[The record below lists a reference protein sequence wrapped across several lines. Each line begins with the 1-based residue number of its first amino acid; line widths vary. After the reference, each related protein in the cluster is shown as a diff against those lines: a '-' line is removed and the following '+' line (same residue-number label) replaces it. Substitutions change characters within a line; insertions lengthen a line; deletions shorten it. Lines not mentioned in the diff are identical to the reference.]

1 MRIEVKGL
9 THIYSEGMPFETVAL
24 EDVSFTLQPG
34 SFAGLIGHTGSGKST
49 LIQHLN
55 GLLRPVEG
63 AVIADGVDIAE
74 KSDAARALRRRIG
87 LVFQYPEYQLFE
99 ETVLRDVCF
108 GPKNLGFSQEE
119 CETRALHALSLV
131 GLDGEAFRDRSPFGL
146 SGGEKRRVAIAGV
159 LAMEPD
165 VLILDEPTAGLD
177 PAGHRA
183 VLDMVQE
190 IKRERDLT
198 ILLVTHNMDDV
209 ARLADRVL
217 VMEKGRLVMEG
228 TPGEIF
234 SKEQELHRLG
244 LSLPQATRLMKRL
257 EEKGCPVQ
265 TNVLTFEEAEEQ
277 IVKVFG

>member
-177 PAGHRA
+177 PTGHRA

-228 TPGEIF
+228 TPSEIF

-265 TNVLTFEEAEEQ
+265 TDVLTFEEAEEQ

>member
-209 ARLADRVL
+209 ARFADRVL